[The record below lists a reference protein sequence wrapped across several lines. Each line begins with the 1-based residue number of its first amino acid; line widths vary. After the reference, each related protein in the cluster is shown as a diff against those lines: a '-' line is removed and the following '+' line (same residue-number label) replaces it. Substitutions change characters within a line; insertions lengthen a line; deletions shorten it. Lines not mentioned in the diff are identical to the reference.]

1 MGTAELFDLSGKV
14 AAVTGGARGLGREM
28 IRAFAEAG
36 ADVVIAS
43 RKVDA
48 CVEYAAEIRETTGRR
63 ALAVGCHVAKWD
75 ECGALIDSIYDEYG
89 RCDVFVNNA
98 GMSPLYPDLVSVSE
112 ELYDKTL
119 GVNLKGPFRLGS
131 LVGARMVDGDG
142 GSIINVSTSGS
153 QQIGKSELPYGCAKA
168 GLNALTVG
176 LAEAYAPKV
185 RVNTLMPGPFLTDAA
200 KAWAGNFDI
209 QLPNYLQR
217 IGRPDEIVGAALF
230 LASEASSFMTGGT
243 VRVDGG
249 TTRHV

>member
-43 RKVDA
+43 RKVDT

-63 ALAVGCHVAKWD
+63 ALGVGCHVAKWD
-75 ECGALIDSIYDEYG
+75 ECGALIDAIYDEYG

-98 GMSPLYPDLVSVSE
+98 GMSPLYPDLVSITE

-131 LVGARMVDGDG
+131 LVGARMAEGDG

-153 QQIGKSELPYGCAKA
+153 QMIGKTELPYGCAKA

-185 RVNTLMPGPFLTDAA
+185 RVNTLMPGPFFTDAA

-249 TTRHV
+249 TTKHV

>member
-75 ECGALIDSIYDEYG
+75 ECGALIDAIYDEYG

-98 GMSPLYPDLVSVSE
+98 GMSPLYPDLVSVTE

-131 LVGARMVDGDG
+131 LVGARMAEGDG

-153 QQIGKSELPYGCAKA
+153 QMIGKSELPYGCAKA

-185 RVNTLMPGPFLTDAA
+185 RVNTLMPGPFFTDAA

-249 TTRHV
+249 TTKHV

>member
-1 MGTAELFDLSGKV
+1 MGTAELFDLTGKV

-75 ECGALIDSIYDEYG
+75 ECGALVDAIYAEYG

-98 GMSPLYPDLVSVSE
+98 GMSPLYPDLVSVTE

-131 LVGARMVDGDG
+131 LVGARMAEGDG

-153 QQIGKSELPYGCAKA
+153 QMIGKSELPYGCAKA

-176 LAEAYAPKV
+176 LAEAYAPRV
-185 RVNTLMPGPFLTDAA
+185 RVNTLMPGPFFTDAA

-249 TTRHV
+249 TTKHV

>member
-1 MGTAELFDLSGKV
+1 MGTAELFDLTGKV

-75 ECGALIDSIYDEYG
+75 ECGALVDAIYAEYG

-98 GMSPLYPDLVSVSE
+98 GMSPLYPDLVSVTE

-131 LVGARMVDGDG
+131 LVGARMAEGDG

-153 QQIGKSELPYGCAKA
+153 QMIGKSELPYGCAKA

-185 RVNTLMPGPFLTDAA
+185 RVNTLMPGPFFTDAA

-249 TTRHV
+249 TTKHV

>member
-75 ECGALIDSIYDEYG
+75 ECGALVDAIYDEYG

-98 GMSPLYPDLVSVSE
+98 GMSPLYPDLVSVTE

-131 LVGARMVDGDG
+131 LVGARMTEGDG

-153 QQIGKSELPYGCAKA
+153 QMIGKSELPYGCAKA

-185 RVNTLMPGPFLTDAA
+185 RVNTLMPGPFFTDAA

>member
-1 MGTAELFDLSGKV
+1 
-14 AAVTGGARGLGREM
+14 M

-48 CVEYAAEIRETTGRR
+48 CQEYAAEIRGTTGRR

-75 ECGALIDSIYDEYG
+75 ECGALVDAIYEEYG

-98 GMSPLYPDLVSVSE
+98 GMSPLYPDLVSVTE

-119 GVNLKGPFRLGS
+119 GVNLKGPFRLGA
-131 LVGARMVDGDG
+131 LVGARMAEGDG

-153 QQIGKSELPYGCAKA
+153 QMIGKSELPYGCAKA

-185 RVNTLMPGPFLTDAA
+185 RVNTLMPGPFFTDAA
-200 KAWAGNFDI
+200 KAWAGNFDVE
-209 QLPNYLQR
+209 LPNYLQR

-249 TTRHV
+249 TTKHV

>member
-1 MGTAELFDLSGKV
+1 
-14 AAVTGGARGLGREM
+14 
-28 IRAFAEAG
+28 
-36 ADVVIAS
+36 
-43 RKVDA
+43 
-48 CVEYAAEIRETTGRR
+48 
-63 ALAVGCHVAKWD
+63 
-75 ECGALIDSIYDEYG
+75 
-89 RCDVFVNNA
+89 VFVNNA
-98 GMSPLYPDLVSVSE
+98 GMSPLYPDLVSVTE

-131 LVGARMVDGDG
+131 LVGARMADGDG

>member
-48 CVEYAAEIRETTGRR
+48 CHEYAAEIRETTGRR

-75 ECGALIDSIYDEYG
+75 ECGALVDAIYAEYG

-98 GMSPLYPDLVSVSE
+98 GMSPLYPDLVSVTE

-131 LVGARMVDGDG
+131 LVGARMAEGDG

-153 QQIGKSELPYGCAKA
+153 QMIGQTELPYGCAKA

-185 RVNTLMPGPFLTDAA
+185 RVNTLMPGPFLTDASRS
-200 KAWAGNFDI
+200 WAGNFDV

-217 IGRPDEIVGAALF
+217 IGRPDEIVGAAMF
-230 LASEASSFMTGGT
+230 LASDASSFMTGGT

-249 TTRHV
+249 TTKHV

>member
-1 MGTAELFDLSGKV
+1 MGTAELFDLTGKV

-63 ALAVGCHVAKWD
+63 ALAVGCHVARWD
-75 ECGALIDSIYDEYG
+75 ECGALVDAIYAEYG

-98 GMSPLYPDLVSVSE
+98 GMSPLYPDLVSVTE

-131 LVGARMVDGDG
+131 LVGARMAEGDG

-153 QQIGKSELPYGCAKA
+153 QMIGKSELPYGCAKA

-185 RVNTLMPGPFLTDAA
+185 RVNTLMPGPFFTDAA

-209 QLPNYLQR
+209 QLPNYLQC

-249 TTRHV
+249 TTKHV

>member
-1 MGTAELFDLSGKV
+1 MSTAELFDLTGKV

-48 CVEYAAEIRETTGRR
+48 CVEYAVEIRETTGRR

-75 ECGALIDSIYDEYG
+75 ECGALVDAIYAEYG

-98 GMSPLYPDLVSVSE
+98 GMSPLYPDLVSVTE

-131 LVGARMVDGDG
+131 LVGARMAEGDG

-153 QQIGKSELPYGCAKA
+153 QMIGKSELPYGCAKA

-185 RVNTLMPGPFLTDAA
+185 RVNTLMPGPFFTDAA

-249 TTRHV
+249 TTKHV

>member
-1 MGTAELFDLSGKV
+1 MGTAELFDLTGKV

-75 ECGALIDSIYDEYG
+75 ECGALVDAIYAEYG
-89 RCDVFVNNA
+89 RCDVVVNNA
-98 GMSPLYPDLVSVSE
+98 GMSPLYPDLVSVTE

-131 LVGARMVDGDG
+131 LVGARMAEGDG

-153 QQIGKSELPYGCAKA
+153 QMIGKSELPYGCAKA

-185 RVNTLMPGPFLTDAA
+185 RVNTLMPGPFFTDAA

-249 TTRHV
+249 TTKHV

>member
-75 ECGALIDSIYDEYG
+75 ECGALIDAIYDEYG